1 MTDGTQPGARGDTF
15 AGSLELAAAAAKLT
29 SPVAY
34 RRLLR
39 LIVETA
45 ASVLDAETGSLFL
58 VDEET
63 GELAFEVA
71 LGLSDEEVGAIRL
84 EPGQGIAGM
93 VASTG
98 QPVAIRDVDN
108 DPRHAAAIA
117 HQLGRQPKSV
127 LCVPLYV
134 EDAVV
139 GVLELLDK
147 RNQPGFG
154 QEDMATIALFANQA
168 AVAIVQSRAQQELH
182 ALVEGLSTGAGNTGG
197 TATSPVESAASL
209 LFEIAGH
216 SDADLQ
222 LATELLRVIAG
233 RGRSSEGRD

>member
-98 QPVAIRDVDN
+98 QPVAIRDADN

-117 HQLGRQPKSV
+117 HQLGRQP
-127 LCVPLYV
+127 
-134 EDAVV
+134 
-139 GVLELLDK
+139 
-147 RNQPGFG
+147 
-154 QEDMATIALFANQA
+154 
-168 AVAIVQSRAQQELH
+168 
-182 ALVEGLSTGAGNTGG
+182 
-197 TATSPVESAASL
+197 
-209 LFEIAGH
+209 
-216 SDADLQ
+216 
-222 LATELLRVIAG
+222 
-233 RGRSSEGRD
+233 